1 MNPTPMYD
9 SLSSDYDRFV
19 NWSSRLAFELP
30 FIESQLACLPKSPG
44 HPLRLLD
51 AATGT
56 GMHVLE
62 LARRGFSAD
71 GADLSQGMVE
81 QARQNAAIG
90 RSVPAYSRTAPE
102 SGLAASQ
109 FHVAGFGEFAAAFQD
124 SLPYDAVLCLGNS
137 LPHLLSLAE
146 VECALSDFAAC
157 LKPGGLLLIQNR
169 NFDAVMLKR
178 ERWMEPQSY
187 QEIDDAGNP
196 QEWVFLR
203 FYDFLPDHQIEFHV
217 LTLQRRDGQPWQQKI
232 DSTHLYP
239 LQSPELLKALHDCGF
254 ETVTLYGGMDAS
266 PFDPLTSPN
275 LVLVAR
281 LPS

>member
-1 MNPTPMYD
+1 MKLTPMYD

-19 NWSSRLAFELP
+19 NWPSRLAFEMP
-30 FIESQLACLPKSPG
+30 FIESQLAALPKPPD
-44 HPLRLLD
+44 HPLRILD

-62 LARRGFSAD
+62 LAHRGYIAD
-71 GADLSQGMVE
+71 GADLSQGMIE
-81 QARQNAAIG
+81 YARRNAAIG
-90 RSVPAYSRTAPE
+90 RSVPAYSRNALE
-102 SGLAASQ
+102 SALASPQ
-109 FHVAGFGEFAAAFQD
+109 FQVAGFGELAAAFRD

-137 LPHLLSLAE
+137 LPHLLSLVE
-146 VECALSDFAAC
+146 VERALSDFTAC

-178 ERWMEPQSY
+178 ERWMEPQSF
-187 QEIDDAGNP
+187 QEVDAAGNP

-203 FYDFLPDHQIEFHV
+203 FYDFLPDHRIEFHV
-217 LTLQRRDGQPWQQKI
+217 LTLQHQDGQPWQQKI

-239 LQSPELLKALHDCGF
+239 LRSPELLKALHDSGF
-254 ETVTLYGGMDAS
+254 ETVTQYGGMNAS

-275 LVLVAR
+275 IVLVAC